1 MEESFAQ
8 IVVNGISL
16 LTVGQMNGLPATTA
30 ERDIIRLRLPNIMQV
45 KTIFVQGNM
54 QFQAKQTTAEE
65 FKERGRKSAEMKNM
79 KDNDKIKKIK
89 MMQAAVLERMMTPEE
104 YEGLVNR
111 YMENRGNSG
120 MHQREKFLKKPLSP
134 SEKDTLA
141 QYFEFAPAR
150 KLAETLGARVS
161 RDIIARIALRWIFQ
175 NKESL
180 HLEELLKEG
189 ENK

>member
-1 MEESFAQ
+1 
-8 IVVNGISL
+8 
-16 LTVGQMNGLPATTA
+16 
-30 ERDIIRLRLPNIMQV
+30 
-45 KTIFVQGNM
+45 M